1 MRTQDELQRLTREV
15 LAARY
20 VELRIQRYQLM
31 EDLETGRARIASQLT
46 QNGNPPRG
54 IEGEGVGLVDALFK
68 GIQLALVADYPSI
81 GHIHFV
87 DFHVS
92 GDFRG
97 AKKDGARSDAPGTV
111 RLGVEN
117 SDGRSFVFE
126 HTSPSVSASSVSVV
140 LRAVEHFVN
149 AELAVLEVYSW
160 IQDARRRN
168 RADLADKYVSRLA
181 DLVQNA
187 SYSETI
193 ERTKKAVA
201 G

>member
-15 LAARY
+15 LGEGY
-20 VELRIQRYQLM
+20 VELRVARYQLT
-31 EDLETGRARIASQLT
+31 EDLDTGKARIATQLA

-68 GIQLALVADYPSI
+68 GIQAALVEDYPSI

-87 DFHVS
+87 DFGVS

-97 AKKDGARSDAPGTV
+97 AKKDGARSDVPGTV
-111 RLGVEN
+111 RLAVEN
-117 SDGRSFVFE
+117 SNGRSFLFE
-126 HTSPSVSASSVSVV
+126 DTSMSVSASSVSVV

-149 AELAVLEVYSW
+149 AELAVLKVYSW
-160 IQDARRRN
+160 IDDARKRN
-168 RADLADKYVSRLA
+168 RADLAEKYTARLA
-181 DLVQNA
+181 DLVENA

-193 ERTKKAVA
+193 ERRKKQLT
-201 G
+201 

>member
-15 LAARY
+15 LGEGY
-20 VELRIQRYQLM
+20 VELRVARYQLT
-31 EDLETGRARIASQLT
+31 EDLDTGKARIATQLA

-68 GIQLALVADYPSI
+68 GIQAALVEDYPSI

-87 DFHVS
+87 DFGVS

-97 AKKDGARSDAPGTV
+97 AKKDGARSDVPGMV
-111 RLGVEN
+111 RLAVEN
-117 SDGRSFVFE
+117 SNGRSFLFE
-126 HTSPSVSASSVSVV
+126 DTSMSVSASSVSVV

-149 AELAVLEVYSW
+149 AELAVLKVYSW
-160 IQDARRRN
+160 IDDARKRN
-168 RADLADKYVSRLA
+168 RADLAEKYTARLA
-181 DLVQNA
+181 DLVENA

-193 ERTKKAVA
+193 ERRKKQLT
-201 G
+201 